1 MVGSMNTKL
10 TLLLG
15 LGLTF
20 LALGRRRQ
28 EAKENEARRSGEH
41 EAEHL
46 GLPKSPPSDP
56 RGYMRDEQGRLV
68 VPTPWG
74 YIALEPGESEAD
86 PSVLERGRKQAETRE
101 VNRFY
106 EAIAR
111 EREKRIP
118 PGSRLKRDRW
128 GFLYEKNPKGLG
140 WREFGSDPNEPYQ
153 LKANGSW

>member
-1 MVGSMNTKL
+1 MNTKL

-15 LGLTF
+15 LGLIF
-20 LALGRRRQ
+20 FALGRRRR
-28 EAKENEARRSGEH
+28 EGESSG
-41 EAEHL
+41 L
-46 GLPKSPPSDP
+46 LKSPAAEPHGDL
-56 RGYMRDEQGRLV
+56 REEQGRLMV
-68 VPTPWG
+68 RTPWG
-74 YIALEPGESEAD
+74 YIALEPGESEGD
-86 PSVLERGRKQAETRE
+86 PGVLERARKEAEARE
-101 VNRFY
+101 VSRFY

-140 WREFGSDPNEPYQ
+140 WREFGSDPDEPYE